1 MQIQDHLLV
10 GCARDTMAPAL
21 VAEANDVATYR
32 VKALSVEG
40 AGVAHKLIA
49 LEEEK
54 FEDGMRNNAIDFES
68 LDDGDRRCVQCRGR
82 RPAACPSPTAIPSPP
97 AAG

>member
-1 MQIQDHLLV
+1 
-10 GCARDTMAPAL
+10 MAPAL

-82 RPAACPSPTAIPSPP
+82 RPAACPPPTAIPSLPG
-97 AAG
+97 AG